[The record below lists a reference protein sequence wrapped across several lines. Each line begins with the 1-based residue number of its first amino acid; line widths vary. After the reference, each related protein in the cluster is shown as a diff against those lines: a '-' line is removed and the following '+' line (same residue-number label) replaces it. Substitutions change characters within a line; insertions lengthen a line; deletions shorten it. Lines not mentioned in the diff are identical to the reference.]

1 MQQSAGACVGTGRHF
16 PVSICAA
23 GQKKQCPF
31 CPYRYALFVRTL
43 QGLPQCHFYE
53 YHFSRNTPNHF
64 FFCRLSMLHCP
75 DSVQSRT
82 TTQQPEPGADGAA
95 SPRGRAGRSG
105 SRGGSAR
112 GACVAAVAA
121 ELCASAAS
129 ARAPRILVLANRHQ
143 CQRASTDGRPDDG
156 LGVARHTAPGRL
168 MPGG

>member
-23 GQKKQCPF
+23 GQKNQCPF

-53 YHFSRNTPNHF
+53 YHFSRNTPNQV
-64 FFCRLSMLHCP
+64 FFCRLSIVLIQFSHARP
-75 DSVQSRT
+75 R
-82 TTQQPEPGADGAA
+82 QPEPGADSAA